1 MAQGCMYRQSRA
13 GFSLIELLVV
23 LFIIGL
29 VVAIVIPALGA
40 ARTVARKTSTQALI
54 NQVGQGA
61 MQFQTDERRVPG
73 AFSAR
78 DMGATENAT
87 RGMSGMENM
96 MLDLAGGIIP
106 INQST
111 SDPTVYAGPFSEEF
125 KQVRVNPALIGVNT
139 DSNRV
144 YFTPPAKNYVA
155 QISGRGQI
163 GDAAHTGAS
172 EADTQ
177 LKDVVDDFGQPL
189 LAWTIDEGAIGP
201 VTTAADFA
209 RVASDGAGGGI
220 SRFYWNQNACFLNAP
235 ALGKLQRNQVGLSML
250 TDSTNRIANL
260 TTVLGNPSSPVDPSQ
275 PRNAIIPSAA
285 RGGKCVIQSAG
296 ADGIFLSRE
305 DKGFLKNVARPTDP
319 LPFGANFKDNTNRP
333 YDKSIDVM
341 SDFDDLIIGGGS

>member
-1 MAQGCMYRQSRA
+1 MSRYVHRQSRA

-40 ARTVARKTSTQALI
+40 ARTVARKTSTQTLL
-54 NQVGQGA
+54 NQVSQAA
-61 MQFQTDERRVPG
+61 MQFQTDQRRVPG

-96 MLDLAGGIIP
+96 LLDLAGGVVGS
-106 INQST
+106 NAT
-111 SDPTVYAGPFSEEF
+111 GPTISVGPFNAPN
-125 KQVRVNPALIGVNT
+125 KQLQVDTAVIGVDTN
-139 DSNRV
+139 SSKV
-144 YFTPPAKNYVA
+144 YFAPPAKNYVA

-172 EADTQ
+172 EGDTQ
-177 LKDVVDDFGQPL
+177 LKDLVDDFGQPI

-201 VTTAADFA
+201 VSTAADFA
-209 RVASDGAGGGI
+209 RVASDGAGNGV

-250 TDSTNRIANL
+250 TDAANRIANL

-275 PRNAIIPSAA
+275 DRNAIIPSAA
-285 RGGKCVIQSAG
+285 RGGKFVLQSAG
-296 ADGIFLSRE
+296 ADGIFCSKE
-305 DKGFLKNVARPTDP
+305 DKGFKSSGSAGL
-319 LPFGANFKDNTNRP
+319 LPFGANFKRADNSAYP
-333 YDKSIDVM
+333 KSIDVLV
-341 SDFDDLIIGGGS
+341 DFDDIVIGGGS

>member
-96 MLDLAGGIIP
+96 MLDLAGGVVG
-106 INQST
+106 ST
-111 SDPTVYAGPFSEEF
+111 TTGTTVISVGPFSAAS
-125 KQVRVNPALIGVNT
+125 KQLKVDTAVIGVKTN
-139 DSNRV
+139 SNNI
-144 YFTPPAKNYVA
+144 YFAPPAKNYVA

-163 GDAAHTGAS
+163 GDVAHAGAT
-172 EADTQ
+172 EGDVQ
-177 LKDVVDDFGQPL
+177 LKDLVDDFGQPL

-209 RVASDGAGGGI
+209 RVASDGAGNGV

-285 RGGKCVIQSAG
+285 RGGKFVIQSAG
-296 ADGIFLSRE
+296 ADGIFNSKE
-305 DKGFLKNVARPTDP
+305 DKGFKSSGSAGL
-319 LPFGANFKDNTNRP
+319 LPFGANFKAADNTAYP
-333 YDKSIDVM
+333 KSIDVLV
-341 SDFDDLIIGGGS
+341 DFDDIIVGGGS